1 MILTT
6 FLNVFQN
13 SKLSVILYLSKT
25 WPHSSFHHC
34 LECFVILICLVFLV
48 HACLI
53 FDSKM
58 LTMSSSLSQY
68 VKLEMFRLLMIIVAS
83 LTKAAFSLL
92 FFGIKS
98 LNKMMFSSVIGIE
111 IVRGVWSDE
120 RYQLGWIEWL
130 LSSFD
135 PLQRNIRSITELAS
149 PLVLE
154 YLVGIGL
161 VGINKSKL
169 NGLAIIIRLSLVDK
183 WWGKD
188 RSYKLSLIL
197 KSPVIIRR
205 LLMLTSISLRCF
217 KAKWEESK

>member
-1 MILTT
+1 
-6 FLNVFQN
+6 
-13 SKLSVILYLSKT
+13 
-25 WPHSSFHHC
+25 
-34 LECFVILICLVFLV
+34 
-48 HACLI
+48 
-53 FDSKM
+53 
-58 LTMSSSLSQY
+58 
-68 VKLEMFRLLMIIVAS
+68 
-83 LTKAAFSLL
+83 
-92 FFGIKS
+92 
-98 LNKMMFSSVIGIE
+98 MFSSVIGIE